1 MKSPGA
7 VISLYIRQFFRWTGV
22 QVYRHPAPFFWI
34 PVTLSFL
41 AVLGLLRF
49 YEENR
54 IWYLYSPEKADSHF
68 EHAVANEFFNDRGG
82 KFWLEVT
89 ITAKDMD
96 NLLRRDYLDGV
107 DSLAE
112 FLQYNFTV
120 PCNGVKGGDKLEC
133 SFSDLCSGQ
142 CNDNQVIPLF
152 NLIYRNASSRL
163 HPNFRL
169 TYPTMH
175 LYNDEYYVGEHF
187 AGVKID
193 PKTNVISRV
202 KVVVLYFRTDRQ
214 TPQISSVI
222 NEWERSLFDYVEH
235 FDHPTLNMTVN
246 SDAMI
251 AREVR
256 TNGLTCVPF
265 FSFSVAAVV
274 MFIFITNGREHFVF
288 SHNVVM
294 AILGIA
300 GPLMAIGTTFGFLF
314 LFGVPFNSITL
325 VMPFLIIGVGC
336 DDVFIIIHAMRK
348 TNKNDTLEEQ
358 IAETMEEA
366 GPSIT
371 VTSATNILSFGI
383 GIATPTPAISLFCLY
398 TCIAVAVDFVYQLTF
413 FVAVLVY
420 EEKRLEKMKKT
431 EKSEKIEEAL
441 GAPGNRPKQI
451 LSVQNSIRSTAGAH
465 PLPAN
470 PDGIVSRY
478 CRFLKD
484 WRTRLGLLLILCAYW
499 TASYYGCKT
508 MEIKM
513 DTTNLIMNDSP
524 LNNIAWIYERFLWSE
539 GQLVL
544 VFVNNPPDLTNEH
557 NQHEVLELV
566 NRFETLPYSMGKNST
581 SIWLRSFLYQSSLY
595 HNNKGFNGLLQEW
608 LEDTEGGGARWNDML
623 RLKKSENGTILGVN
637 KFMFATACAMGDDA
651 NWSTREKLQKQW
663 RGVAHEYAHFNVTV
677 FQSYSFYIDQLD
689 SIGGTT
695 MSTVI
700 WAAITMDL
708 ACLLM
713 IPGINSILTSTIAM
727 MSINVGVFGL
737 LSVWKV
743 NLDPITMCTT
753 LMSIG
758 FSVDF
763 TAHISYHYYRNPTSW
778 TTDERLA
785 DALKS
790 IGWPMIQAASST
802 VLCIF
807 PLMFNTSY
815 MVWVF
820 VKTILLVTILGI
832 LHGIIFLPALLLTS
846 GDLSRLFGGSDDSK
860 VQPEKSEKLGE
871 ISQTSSFSST
881 NSETALVKSNDSTEL
896 RTLPQERGSG

>member
-1 MKSPGA
+1 MKSPGH
-7 VISLYIRQFFRWTGV
+7 VISLKIRDFFRQTGV
-22 QVYRHPAPFFWI
+22 LVYRFH
-34 PVTLSFL
+34 
-41 AVLGLLRF
+41 
-49 YEENR
+49 EENR
-54 IWYLYSPEKADSHF
+54 IWYLYSPAQAQSHY

-89 ITAKDMD
+89 ITAQDMD

-107 DSLAE
+107 DSLSE
-112 FLQYNFTV
+112 YLQYNFTV
-120 PCNGVKGGDKLEC
+120 PCDGYLGKEEC

-214 TPQISSVI
+214 NPQVSGLIDR
-222 NEWERSLFDYVEH
+222 WEQNLFDYAEH
-235 FDHPTLNMTVN
+235 FDHPTLNMTIN

-256 TNGLTCVPF
+256 INGFSCIPF
-265 FSFSVAAVV
+265 FGFSVIAVV
-274 MFIFITNGREHFVF
+274 LFIFVTNKREHFVM
-288 SHNVVM
+288 SHSIVM
-294 AILGIA
+294 SILGIA
-300 GPLMAIGTTFGFLF
+300 GPLMAIGTTCGFLL
-314 LFGVPFNSITL
+314 LFGLPFNSIVL

-348 TNKNDTLEEQ
+348 TDKSQSLEHQ

-383 GIATPTPAISLFCLY
+383 GILTPTPAIALFCLY
-398 TCIAVAVDFVYQLTF
+398 TCIAVAVDFIYQLTF

-420 EEKRLEKMKKT
+420 EEKRLEAMREKKPLEPAENT
-431 EKSEKIEEAL
+431 T
-441 GAPGNRPKQI
+441 KQV
-451 LSVQNSIRSTAGAH
+451 LSIQQSIRSTGVH
-465 PLPAN
+465 PPPAN
-470 PDGIVSRY
+470 PNGIVAKY

-484 WRTRLGLLLILCAYW
+484 WRTRVVLLFILTLYW
-499 TASYYGCKT
+499 SASIWGCQK
-508 MEIKM
+508 MQIKM
-513 DTTNLIMNDSP
+513 DTTNLIMKDSP
-524 LNNIAWIYERFLWSE
+524 LNDVAYIYETYLWSE

-544 VFVNNPPDLTNEH
+544 VFVNNPPDLSEER
-557 NQHEVLELV
+557 NQHEMLELV
-566 NRFETLPYSMGKNST
+566 NRFENLPYSMGKNST

-595 HNNKGFNGLLQEW
+595 HETRGFYKLLDEW
-608 LEDTEGGGARWNDML
+608 LQDSENGGARWNDML
-623 RLKKSENGTILGVN
+623 RLEKSSNGTTLGID
-637 KFMFATACAMGDDA
+637 KFMFATACAMGEDA

-663 RGVAHEYAHFNVTV
+663 RAVANEYSHFNVSV
-677 FQSYSFYIDQLD
+677 FQSYSFYVDQLD
-689 SIGGTT
+689 SIGSTT
-695 MSTVI
+695 MSTVVV
-700 WAAITMDL
+700 AAITMDL
-708 ACLLM
+708 ACLFM
-713 IPGINSILTSTIAM
+713 IPGLASILSSSIAM
-727 MSINVGVFGL
+727 FSINLGVFGL
-737 LSVWKV
+737 LSVWDV

-763 TAHISYHYYRNPTSW
+763 TAHISYHYYRNPRSW

-785 DALKS
+785 DALKG

-802 VLCIF
+802 LLCIA
-807 PLMFNTSY
+807 PLLLNDSY
-815 MVWVF
+815 MVSVF
-820 VKTILLVTILGI
+820 VKTIFLVTILGI
-832 LHGIIFLPALLLTS
+832 LHGIIFLPALLLTVGNS
-846 GDLSRLFGGSDDSK
+846 EEIE
-860 VQPEKSEKLGE
+860 EKPKSVEQG
-871 ISQTSSFSST
+871 SFSSAKQLVT
-881 NSETALVKSNDSTEL
+881 EPNSETEL
-896 RTLPQERGSG
+896 RAITEIQIQVKDRKSG

>member
-1 MKSPGA
+1 
-7 VISLYIRQFFRWTGV
+7 
-22 QVYRHPAPFFWI
+22 
-34 PVTLSFL
+34 
-41 AVLGLLRF
+41 
-49 YEENR
+49 
-54 IWYLYSPEKADSHF
+54 
-68 EHAVANEFFNDRGG
+68 
-82 KFWLEVT
+82 
-89 ITAKDMD
+89 MD

-112 FLQYNFTV
+112 YLQYNFTV
-120 PCNGVKGGDKLEC
+120 PCSGVRGENKLEC

-193 PKTNVISRV
+193 PNTNVISRV

-214 TPQISSVI
+214 TTEVSQVL
-222 NEWERSLFDYVEH
+222 NNWETSLFDYVEN
-235 FDHPTLNMTVN
+235 FDHPFLNMTVN

-256 TNGLTCVPF
+256 TNGMTCVPF

-274 MFIFITNGREHFVF
+274 IFIFATNSREHFVF

-300 GPLMAIGTTFGFLF
+300 GPLMATGTAFGFLF
-314 LFGVPFNSITL
+314 LFGFPFNSITL

-348 TNKNDTLEEQ
+348 TDKSESLEDR

-371 VTSATNILSFGI
+371 VTSATNCLSFAI

-398 TCIAVAVDFVYQLTF
+398 TCVAVAVDFVYQLTF

-420 EEKRLEKMKKT
+420 EEKRLMKLQKVGEEK
-431 EKSEKIEEAL
+431 KIEAAMER
-441 GAPGNRPKQI
+441 RPKQV
-451 LSVQNSIRSTAGAH
+451 LSIQNSIRSTAGAH
-465 PLPAN
+465 PPPAN
-470 PDGIVSRY
+470 PNGIVSRY

-484 WRTRLGLLLILCAYW
+484 WKTRLCLLLVLCGYW

-524 LNNIAWIYERFLWSE
+524 LNHIAWIYERFLWSE
-539 GQLVL
+539 GQLVM
-544 VFVNNPPDLTNEH
+544 VFVNNPPDLTKSENL
-557 NQHEVLELV
+557 HEVLELV

-608 LEDTEGGGARWNDML
+608 LEDSEGGGARWNDML
-623 RLKKSENGTILGVN
+623 RLKKDENGTILGID

-663 RGVAHEYAHFNVTV
+663 RGVAHEYEHFNVTV

-689 SIGGTT
+689 SIGATT

-727 MSINVGVFGL
+727 ISINIGVFGL
-737 LSVWKV
+737 LSMWRV

-820 VKTILLVTILGI
+820 VKTILLVTVLGL

-846 GDLSRLFGGSDDSK
+846 GDLSRLFGGDSI
-860 VQPEKSEKLGE
+860 QPEKPEKLGE
-871 ISQTSSFSST
+871 ISQASSFSSG
-881 NSETALVKSNDSTEL
+881 NSETALVKSNSTEL

>member
-7 VISLYIRQFFRWTGV
+7 VISLYIRQFFRWTGL

-34 PVTLSFL
+34 PVVLSL
-41 AVLGLLRF
+41 AAALGLLRF
-49 YEENR
+49 HEENR

-112 FLQYNFTV
+112 YLQYNFTV
-120 PCNGVKGGDKLEC
+120 PCSGVRGENKLEC

-193 PKTNVISRV
+193 PNTNVISRV

-214 TPQISSVI
+214 TTEVSQVL
-222 NEWERSLFDYVEH
+222 NNWETSLFDYVEN
-235 FDHPTLNMTVN
+235 FDHPFLNMTVN

-256 TNGLTCVPF
+256 TNGMTCVPF

-274 MFIFITNGREHFVF
+274 IFIFATNSREHFVF

-300 GPLMAIGTTFGFLF
+300 GPLMATGTAFGFLF
-314 LFGVPFNSITL
+314 LFGFPFNSITL

-348 TNKNDTLEEQ
+348 TDKSESLEDR

-371 VTSATNILSFGI
+371 VTSATNCLSFAI

-398 TCIAVAVDFVYQLTF
+398 TCVAVAVDFVYQLTF

-420 EEKRLEKMKKT
+420 EEKRLMKLQKVGEEK
-431 EKSEKIEEAL
+431 KIEAAMER
-441 GAPGNRPKQI
+441 RPKQV
-451 LSVQNSIRSTAGAH
+451 LSIQNSIRSTAGAH
-465 PLPAN
+465 PPPAN
-470 PDGIVSRY
+470 PNGIVSRY

-484 WRTRLGLLLILCAYW
+484 WKTRLCLLLVLCGYW

-524 LNNIAWIYERFLWSE
+524 LNHIAWIYERFLWSE
-539 GQLVL
+539 GQLVM
-544 VFVNNPPDLTNEH
+544 VFVNNPPDLTKSENL
-557 NQHEVLELV
+557 HEVLELV

-608 LEDTEGGGARWNDML
+608 LEDSEGGGARWNDML
-623 RLKKSENGTILGVN
+623 RLKKDENGTILGID

-663 RGVAHEYAHFNVTV
+663 RGVAHEYEHFNVTV

-689 SIGGTT
+689 SIGATT

-727 MSINVGVFGL
+727 ISINIGVFGL
-737 LSVWKV
+737 LSMWRV

-820 VKTILLVTILGI
+820 VKTILLVTVLGL

-846 GDLSRLFGGSDDSK
+846 GDLSRLFGGDSI
-860 VQPEKSEKLGE
+860 QPEKPEKLGE
-871 ISQTSSFSST
+871 ISQASSFSSG
-881 NSETALVKSNDSTEL
+881 NSETALVKSNSTEL